1 MKSIFSYIHKSKDY
15 LTFIATYMNQL
26 SLTIKPTLSGYVKFG
41 ISNDVKGNIADF
53 VVEECNDFFCQLTNC
68 SVDSLKEQTLLS
80 LNTISNSFDW
90 KYIFDQLNT
99 SKEGTTF
106 EIQNALDQI
115 KFMVEVILKT
125 DHGICCLI
133 SERISYSEE
142 LNSCLNKFDIFLS
155 EYPGGIVIESS
166 ESRITQVNQTFCE
179 MMGIPTIEHHLIGLN
194 FIDLIKK
201 YDSLLVDPEH
211 FIAYSTKILRKGKI
225 VSGKVVELKNGKT
238 IQVDFIPII
247 LNDAQNEYLWIY
259 TDITNRKN
267 QEESLRNQA
276 DLQRILMDVSS
287 TYINIP
293 LHQLEE
299 TINKSLKDLGKFV
312 GADRTYVFEYDW
324 ENGICNNTFE
334 WCEEGVSPQIDEL
347 QALPI
352 ETIKIWA
359 GIHKEGKS
367 INIPDVYEL
376 PEGHELRI
384 PLEQQEILS
393 LLALPM
399 MDGNECIGFVG
410 FDSVKEHHVYLAK
423 EESLLS
429 MFSKMLVNVKNRT
442 DLERNLIA
450 EKQKAEVANKLKSE
464 FLANMSH
471 EIRTPMNAILGF
483 SEILYNKIDST
494 HHKKM
499 IESIL
504 NSGNLLLALLND
516 ILDLSK
522 IEADKIDL
530 IKQPVDALHIV
541 NEIQNLFFEKT
552 LNKGVS
558 LTVTHT
564 PNFPYGLILDEIRFK
579 QIIFNLVGNSIKFTH
594 KGFVSINLT
603 FEPIDSDFGE
613 FRVQVIDTGIGIPKD
628 QQTLIFDAF
637 RQQSGISNSEYPGA
651 GLGLSISKRLA
662 EKMNGYIELISEP
675 GEGSNFTLVLP
686 KVKTFKKLIEKSQP
700 ILQIENVQFN
710 GDLILVVDDVYFN
723 ILTVEG
729 LLDEMGLEIMT
740 ADSGESALEILE
752 NITPSLIFLD
762 IIMPGLSG
770 YEVAE
775 KIRSN
780 DRFKNTVIIALT
792 ASVTFQSNEAPSA
805 NFDGFLYKPTN
816 KFDLVNT
823 LMTYLPYEHLKNT
836 VDVIQSTNDE
846 IELNPQV
853 KKNLVEIHTLLNH
866 DFLPTFKHIKDG
878 MVLFKIEEFGV
889 NLLEFAQKYTFAY
902 LENYARNLLKV
913 VVEINLVE
921 VTETLNE
928 FPIILLKIEA
938 ILDKQKD

>member
-1 MKSIFSYIHKSKDY
+1 
-15 LTFIATYMNQL
+15 MNQL
-26 SLTIKPTLSGYVKFG
+26 SLTIKPVLSGYLKFG
-41 ISNDVKGNIADF
+41 ISKDASGKIIDYAI
-53 VVEECNDFFCQLTNC
+53 EECNEYICNLTNC
-68 SVDSLKEQTLLS
+68 SIDSLKTHSLLS
-80 LNTISNSFDW
+80 LNTISKYFDW
-90 KYIFDQLNT
+90 NYFFQQLVA
-99 SKEGTTF
+99 SKEGESF
-106 EIQNALDQI
+106 EIQSASNQTQYI
-115 KFMVEVILKT
+115 VEVILQR
-125 DHGICCLI
+125 DHEVYCLI
-133 SERISYSEE
+133 SELISYSNE
-142 LNSCLNKFDIFLS
+142 LNSCLNRFNIFLS

-166 ESRITQVNQTFCE
+166 ESRITQHNQTFCD
-179 MMGIPTIEHHLIGLN
+179 MLGIPTVDQQIIGLSS
-194 FIDLIKK
+194 FDLIKK
-201 YDSLLVDPEH
+201 YDSLLVDPDH
-211 FIAYSTKILRKGKI
+211 FITYSKKILSNGKI
-225 VSGKVVELKNGKT
+225 VSGKVVELKNGNT
-238 IQVDFIPII
+238 IQVDFIPIL
-247 LNDAQNEYLWIY
+247 LNDAKVEYLWIY

-299 TINKSLKDLGKFV
+299 AINKSLKDLGKFV

-324 ENGICNNTFE
+324 VNGICNNTYE

-352 ETIKIWA
+352 ETINIWSRT
-359 GIHKEGKS
+359 HKEGKS

-376 PEGHELRI
+376 PEGHELRV

-429 MFSKMLVNVKNRT
+429 MFSKMLVNVKNRA

-450 EKQKAEVANKLKSE
+450 EKQRAEVANNLKSE

-483 SEILYNKIDST
+483 SEILYNKMDSPQ
-494 HHKKM
+494 HKKM

-530 IKQPVDALHIV
+530 VEQPVDVLHIV
-541 NEIQNLFFEKT
+541 NEIQTLFFEKT
-552 LNKGVS
+552 LNKGVALS
-558 LTVTHT
+558 VEHT
-564 PNFPYGLILDEIRFK
+564 PNFPNGFILDEIRFK

-594 KGFVSINLT
+594 KGFVCINLQ
-603 FEPIDSDFGE
+603 FEPTDDESGE

-628 QQTLIFDAF
+628 QHAIIFDAF
-637 RQQSGISNSEYPGA
+637 RQQSGKSNSEYAGA

-662 EKMNGYIELISEP
+662 EKMNGYIDLVSEP
-675 GEGSNFTLVLP
+675 GEGSKFTLVLP
-686 KVKTFKKLIEKSQP
+686 KIKTFKKLIEKSKP
-700 ILQIENVQFN
+700 ILQIENVQFK

-729 LLDEMGLEIMT
+729 LLDEMGLEMMT

-752 NITPSLIFLD
+752 TVTPSLIFLD

-780 DRFKNTVIIALT
+780 QRFKNTVIIALT
-792 ASVTFQSNEAPSA
+792 ASVTFQSNEAPSQ

-823 LMTYLPYEHLKNT
+823 LMKYLPYEHTNNST
-836 VDVIQSTNDE
+836 ENESNSNDV
-846 IELNPQV
+846 IELNQQV
-853 KKNLVEIHTLLNH
+853 EKNLSEIYSLLNH
-866 DFLPTFKHIKDG
+866 DFLPIFKHIKDG

-889 NLLEFAQKYTFAY
+889 NLLEFTQKYNFGY
-902 LENYARNLLKV
+902 LENYARKLLKAV
-913 VVEINLVE
+913 IEINLVE

-928 FPIILLKIEA
+928 FPIILLKIKD
-938 ILDKQKD
+938 ILEKQRDQRNNS